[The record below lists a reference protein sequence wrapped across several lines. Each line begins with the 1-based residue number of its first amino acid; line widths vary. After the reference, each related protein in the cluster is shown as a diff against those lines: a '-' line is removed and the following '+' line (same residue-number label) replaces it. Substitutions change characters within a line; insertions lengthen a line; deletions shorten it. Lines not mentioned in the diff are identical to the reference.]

1 MTNAYCSETFKAR
14 REQILERAE
23 TLSDDLQS
31 LIELLDASIEAEEEH
46 VGISDPSHTNYPA
59 TARNHRT
66 RRDSLMNLISRSQP
80 APVLH

>member
-1 MTNAYCSETFKAR
+1 MSNAYYFETFKAK

-23 TLSDDLQS
+23 TLTNDLQS

-59 TARNHRT
+59 TARNHRA
-66 RRDSLMNLISRSQP
+66 RRDSLMNLISGSQP
-80 APVLH
+80 ALVLH